1 MVENVMLIRSIEPL
15 LSLFLSSIWLSSHIW
30 LPMSLCG
37 PGSGNSERLHR
48 GSPLRSCH
56 LTPKGRTGCC
66 LQPHWPGSWKDLL
79 FHAFSYKCE
88 GDALLFLFLFSW
100 EGENSIRRRGPIR
113 NGTNHPREAWKR
125 SNIMPDIFISGL
137 PVKKREKPT
146 SCLNIPYDCHSA
158 YASLSGPY
166 WKSKDTW

>member
-1 MVENVMLIRSIEPL
+1 LKKCSGEQW
-15 LSLFLSSIWLSSHIW
+15 SSSQGEAAWNIL
-30 LPMSLCG
+30 
-37 PGSGNSERLHR
+37 GS
-48 GSPLRSCH
+48 
-56 LTPKGRTGCC
+56 
-66 LQPHWPGSWKDLL
+66 
-79 FHAFSYKCE
+79 
-88 GDALLFLFLFSW
+88 DALLFLFLFSW

-166 WKSKDTW
+166 WKSKDT